1 MSTTELAGRIA
12 LVTGASRGLGRAIAL
27 ELGRAGATV
36 IVNYR
41 SSAEA
46 AEQVVQAI
54 GNNSQAIQADVS
66 EQAGVDK
73 LFAVVDEIG
82 RIDILVNNAGITR
95 DGLLPRMTDEDWLDV
110 MQINATGCFRMCR
123 AASLR
128 MMRKRSG
135 SIINITSVS
144 GLKGNAGQT
153 NYSASKAAIIG
164 LTRSLARELGR
175 RKVRVN
181 AVAPGFFVTDMTKNL
196 SEEVQRHVT
205 QAIPMRRL
213 GQPEEIGGV
222 VRFLAGDAAGY
233 VTGQVFVVDGG
244 LTA

>member
-12 LVTGASRGLGRAIAL
+12 LVSGASRGLGRAIAL

-36 IVNYR
+36 LVNYR
-41 SSAEA
+41 TSADAA
-46 AEQVVQAI
+46 AEVVAAV
-54 GNNSQAIQADVS
+54 GNDSEAIQADVS
-66 EQAGVDK
+66 TQEGVDR
-73 LFAVVDEIG
+73 LFAAVDERG
-82 RIDILVNNAGITR
+82 KLDVLVNNAGITR
-95 DGLLPRMTDEDWLDV
+95 DGLMPRMPDEDWLEV
-110 MQINATGCFRMCR
+110 LNTNATGYFRMSR

-164 LTRSLARELGR
+164 MTRSLARELGR
-175 RKVRVN
+175 RRVRVN
-181 AVAPGFFVTDMTKNL
+181 AVAPGFFDTDMTKGL
-196 SEEVQRHVT
+196 SEEVHRHVA

-213 GQPEEIGGV
+213 GQPEEIGGI
-222 VRFLAGDAAGY
+222 VRFLAGDAASY
-233 VTGQVFVVDGG
+233 ITGQVFVVDGG